1 MSAVIA
7 LLLANSVVHAQPT
20 LSRRGDCGWVH
31 GRFVFAN
38 GAGIR
43 RIWVIGTKHYLNL
56 LDADEDVPDRRFS
69 MKNVWPGEVYYGDF
83 YVCAREKFI
92 PGHMQHV
99 HLKAFRKLIVEKSPG
114 N

>member
-1 MSAVIA
+1 MNLIAA
-7 LLLANSVVHAQPT
+7 LLLVSAQPQ
-20 LSRRGDCGWVH
+20 LAKVGDCGWVH

-56 LDADEDVPDRRFS
+56 YDWDEDVPDRRFS

-83 YVCAREKFI
+83 YVCARERFI

-99 HLKAFRKLIVEKSPG
+99 RLKAARKLIVEKSAG